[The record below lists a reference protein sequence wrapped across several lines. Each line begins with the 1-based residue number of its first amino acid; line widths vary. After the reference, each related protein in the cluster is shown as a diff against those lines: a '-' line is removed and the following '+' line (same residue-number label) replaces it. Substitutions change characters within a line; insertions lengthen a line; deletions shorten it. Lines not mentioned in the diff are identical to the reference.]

1 MVPPCNPPE
10 FKELDAPALLWRL
23 KTNTFINKIVFR
35 TNISLAPSQLIQ
47 SQSSKPGLVK
57 SHSMIEQECLC
68 SEIQVRKKLI
78 CVSRECLRL
87 FLLWNIKISR
97 VAKKFFMSERQ
108 LLQNKIASKLASLS
122 IVYTALIKKAF
133 IFN

>member
-1 MVPPCNPPE
+1 MNGQ
-10 FKELDAPALLWRL
+10 KADLLL
-23 KTNTFINKIVFR
+23 SFEKAI
-35 TNISLAPSQLIQ
+35 
-47 SQSSKPGLVK
+47 G
-57 SHSMIEQECLC
+57 HSIIEQECLC
-68 SEIQVRKKLI
+68 SEIQVTKKLI

-97 VAKKFFMSERQ
+97 VAKNIFMSERQ

-122 IVYTALIKKAF
+122 IVYTALIRKAL